1 MKQILVI
8 NDARLAQSF
17 ADFLSS
23 RGLHCELT
31 QSEVGITL
39 WLVDESREVEA
50 MTEVKRFLR
59 EPGHPRYAEASWQSG
74 APNSRIDYS
83 AGHHSLTAHFL
94 MQAGPVTLIVMALCV
109 GLYGLQFIGLGVYQA
124 LSFHPDLSQ
133 LNGWQIWRFVTP
145 AFLHFSPLH
154 LIFNLMWWWYL
165 AGLVEREL
173 GSSKLLTLLLVGA
186 VIPNLLEYLASGPDF
201 GGLSAVVNTLVGYC
215 WILGRRQPAGGVQ
228 LQDGIFGFM
237 LVWLVIGFSGVL
249 GNNLA
254 NVAHLSGLAIGLLHG
269 WLDGRKSAASIS

>member
-74 APNSRIDYS
+74 TPNSRIDYQ
-83 AGHHSLTAHFL
+83 AGQPSLSAHFF
-94 MQAGPVTLIVMALCV
+94 MHAGPVTLVTMILCI
-109 GLYGLQFIGLGVYQA
+109 GIFALQFIGFDLYDR
-124 LSFHPDLSQ
+124 LTFHASVQDLT
-133 LNGWQIWRFVTP
+133 GWQIWRFVTP
-145 AFLHFSPLH
+145 AFLHFSVLH
-154 LIFNLMWWWYL
+154 LVFNLMWWWYL
-165 AGLVEREL
+165 GGMVERHL
-173 GSSKLLTLLLVGA
+173 GSSKLLLLLLVGA
-186 VIPNLLEYLASGPDF
+186 AIPNLAEFLASGPDF
-201 GGLSAVVNTLVGYC
+201 GGLSAVVNVLVGY
-215 WILGRRQPAGGVQ
+215 
-228 LQDGIFGFM
+228 
-237 LVWLVIGFSGVL
+237 VWLLGKRHPEQELQLPDGFFVFMVAWIAIGFTGLL
-249 GNNLA
+249 GGHMA
-254 NVAHLSGLAIGLLHG
+254 NVAHLVGLGIGLLHG
-269 WLDGRKSAASIS
+269 WLDRRHLA